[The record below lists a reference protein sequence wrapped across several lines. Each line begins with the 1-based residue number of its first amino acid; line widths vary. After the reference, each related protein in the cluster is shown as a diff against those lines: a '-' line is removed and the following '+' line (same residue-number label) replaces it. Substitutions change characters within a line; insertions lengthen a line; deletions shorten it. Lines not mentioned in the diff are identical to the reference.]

1 MRREISD
8 ALIPGRPDRRPI
20 YEWARDHVRNVP
32 GSPIQGRFD
41 IRNSPWLKRPFET
54 LTDPLCRHTTLIA
67 PVQTGKTLLA
77 ELAISYRIANDPGP
91 CSFTFQSDEMAALEA
106 KTRLM
111 PLLDSIDAVARLL
124 PRPGPLRTQQEV
136 FMGNQF
142 LVLNSANL
150 AHQQSQSIRYK
161 VNDELW
167 FPRWAEIYPHA
178 LARVSAFEAQG
189 ISHVLDI
196 SQGGVEGDTAW
207 TSFEAGTREFW
218 HADCQACGK
227 PMPLRFRL
235 KRDDGTRAGVVW
247 DAKAKR
253 DDGTFDPNLAATTVR
268 FACSHCGHEHADTDR
283 TRHLWRQTGRYI
295 TPDGAATS
303 RRRVSFNYE
312 AVVALPMETLAAQF
326 CAAENAFAKTG
337 DETERINFMQKKEA
351 RFWKQERN
359 TIEIFEGKEKSG
371 YDTGTFRPARAPGEV
386 GRHMTIDRQKDH
398 WWVEVGAWGTEPK
411 LTYRQLWF
419 GRCDSLGQIRT
430 IQADYGVSDWAVAQ
444 DRAYMPSEVDRDCLN
459 YGWSGLE
466 GSKTKRKRWLQRDEA
481 SGQVVAFP
489 TSDVM
494 LSPIN
499 GTTVPYAAF
508 DGEYFKDLL
517 ANALAAKGGITWLT
531 PDDANPLWFE
541 HIKGEE
547 KKEVRP
553 GVFEWHETKTNADN
567 HGLDTSV
574 MQLVIA
580 SIRGIIK
587 TDTEQEKPNS

>member
-1 MRREISD
+1 MG
-8 ALIPGRPDRRPI
+8 IPARDTRPI
-20 YEWARDHVRNVP
+20 YEWARDNVADIP
-32 GSPIQGRFD
+32 GSPIRGRFD
-41 IRNSPWLKRPFET
+41 IRNSPWLKRPLET

-77 ELAISYRIANDPGP
+77 ELAIAYRIANDPGP
-91 CSFTFQSDEMAALEA
+91 CSFTFQSDEMASIEA

-111 PLLDSIDAVARLL
+111 PLLESIAPVARLL
-124 PRPGPLRTQQEV
+124 PRPGPLRTQQEI
-136 FMGNQF
+136 FFGNQF

-150 AHQQSQSIRYK
+150 AHQQSQSIRFK

-178 LARVSAFEAQG
+178 VARVSAFEAQG
-189 ISHVLDI
+189 ISHILDI

-207 TSFEAGTREFW
+207 KSHDGGTREFW
-218 HADCQACGK
+218 HADCQGCGK
-227 PMPLRFRL
+227 PMPLRFRC
-235 KRDDGTRAGVVW
+235 KREDGTRAGVVW
-247 DAKAKR
+247 ANEARR
-253 DDGTFDPNLAATTVR
+253 DDGTFNAARAAETVR
-268 FACSHCGHEHADTDR
+268 FVCPHCGHEHADNDR
-283 TRHLWRQTGRYI
+283 TRHLWRQSGRYL
-295 TPDGAATS
+295 TPEGAKPA

-337 DETERINFMQKKEA
+337 DETERRNFLQKKEA
-351 RFWKQERN
+351 RFWQQTRN
-359 TIEIFEGKEKSG
+359 TIEIFEGRGVSG
-371 YDTGTFRPARAPGEV
+371 YTTATYRPDKVPGEV

-398 WWVEVGAWGTEPK
+398 WWVEVGAWGTEPS

-419 GRCDSLGQIRT
+419 GRADSTGQMRA
-430 IQADYGVSDWAVAQ
+430 IQAEYGVHDWAVAQ
-444 DRAYMPSEVDRDCLN
+444 DRAYMPSEVDRDCIN
-459 YGWSGLE
+459 FGWSGLE

-481 SGQVVAFP
+481 SGGVVAFP

-499 GTTVPYAAF
+499 GTTVPYAVF
-508 DGEYFKDLL
+508 DGEHFKDLL
-517 ANALAAKGGITWLT
+517 ATALSAEGGITWLT
-531 PDDANPLWFE
+531 PDDANPLWAE
-541 HIKGEE
+541 HVRGEE
-547 KKEVRP
+547 KREVRP
-553 GVFEWHETKTNADN
+553 GIFEWHEVKNNADN

-587 TDTEQEKPNS
+587 TDTDTETKNET